1 MNSKFIFRLCAIALV
16 LWLLKMGWDRVEG
29 DDGMMLVYFF
39 TVGLAVGLLIVK
51 YVLPAF
57 GDAVGT
63 MVYSSGEKV
72 QPTESHKA
80 AAKVAQGDY
89 EGAIAEHEKSL
100 SADPSQTYPIAEIA
114 KICADKLHDP
124 QRGLQVLQRHL
135 DAREW
140 SEEDSAF
147 LQFRLADMHWHQLS
161 DFTSA
166 RQVLEQIITLFPNSR
181 HSANA
186 HHKLKEVEQAEYRHL
201 EEQRAKSGS

>member
-1 MNSKFIFRLCAIALV
+1 MNHKFIFRLCVIALV
-16 LWLLKMGWDRVEG
+16 LWLVKMGWDRVEG

-39 TVGLAVGLLIVK
+39 AVGLAVGLLIVK

-63 MVYSSGEKV
+63 LVYSSGEKV
-72 QPTESHKA
+72 QPAESHKA
-80 AAKVAQGDY
+80 AAKMAQGDY
-89 EGAIAEHEKSL
+89 EGAIAEHEKAL
-100 SADPSQTYPIAEIA
+100 AADPAQTYPIAEIA
-114 KICADKLHDP
+114 KICAERLHDP
-124 QRGLQVLQRHL
+124 RRALQVLQKHL

-147 LQFRLADMHWHQLS
+147 LHFRMVEVHWHQLG

-166 RQVLEQIITLFPNSR
+166 RQVLEKIITLFPNTH

-201 EEQRAKSGS
+201 QEQRARSGD

>member
-1 MNSKFIFRLCAIALV
+1 MNRTFILRLCFIVLFLLIA
-16 LWLLKMGWDRVEG
+16 KIGWDKVAG

-39 TVGLAVGLLIVK
+39 GVGLILGLLIVK

-63 MVYSSGEKV
+63 LVYSSGEKV
-72 QPTESHKA
+72 QPIISRKA

-100 SADPSQTYPIAEIA
+100 SEDPTQTYPIAEIA
-114 KICADKLHDP
+114 KICADLLHDP
-124 QRGLQVLQRHL
+124 RRALNVLQKHL

-140 SEEDSAF
+140 PEEEAAF
-147 LQFRLADMHWHQLS
+147 LLFRMVDVHWHQLS
-161 DFTSA
+161 EFTAA
-166 RQVLEQIITLFPNSR
+166 RQILEKIFTLFPNTR

-186 HHKLKEVEQAEYRHL
+186 HHKLKELEQAEYRYLQEH
-201 EEQRAKSGS
+201 RARS

>member
-1 MNSKFIFRLCAIALV
+1 MNSKFILRLCAIALV

-114 KICADKLHDP
+114 QTNCTIPSVACRFCKGIWTPANGP
-124 QRGLQVLQRHL
+124 RRTP
-135 DAREW
+135 
-140 SEEDSAF
+140 
-147 LQFRLADMHWHQLS
+147 LS
-161 DFTSA
+161 CNFA
-166 RQVLEQIITLFPNSR
+166 
-181 HSANA
+181 
-186 HHKLKEVEQAEYRHL
+186 
-201 EEQRAKSGS
+201 